1 MSILLADILRINM
14 LWHAVPL
21 ILVVSIV
28 YGATRHEYMPEIL
41 TNAYRATTWIVSFI
55 AIIFG
60 ILLVVSWLL

>member
-1 MSILLADILRINM
+1 MNM
-14 LWHAVPL
+14 LWHALPL
-21 ILVVSIV
+21 ILVVSLV

-41 TNAYRATTWIVSFI
+41 HNAYRAATWIVSFI

>member
-1 MSILLADILRINM
+1 MSILLADFLRFNM

-41 TNAYRATTWIVSFI
+41 TNAYRAATWIVSFI